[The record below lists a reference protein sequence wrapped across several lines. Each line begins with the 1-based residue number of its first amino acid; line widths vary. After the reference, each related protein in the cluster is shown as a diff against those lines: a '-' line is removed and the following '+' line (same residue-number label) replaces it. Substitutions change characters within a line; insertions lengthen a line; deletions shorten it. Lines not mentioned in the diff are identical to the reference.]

1 MNLYTV
7 LLTVTQIANML
18 MVNEETVRKWIKNGE
33 LNTITLLS
41 KKDGYFVTEDSF
53 IIFLEKHLK
62 YNKIYHK
69 LSFDGEDIY
78 RVRDLIRDK
87 LYGAIPAKEYTRIV
101 IMLYGANHHD
111 LLFKHVSTKEI
122 INILLTKSNNV
133 TVTQGVIDILTN
145 LS

>member
-7 LLTVTQIANML
+7 LLTVTKISNML
-18 MVNEETVRKWIKNGE
+18 VVDEETVRKWIKKGE
-33 LNTITLLS
+33 LDAITLLS

-53 IIFLEKHLK
+53 IVFLEKHLK

-69 LSFDGEDIY
+69 LNFDGEDIY

-87 LYGAIPAKEYTRIV
+87 LYGAVPAKEYVRIM

-111 LLFKHVSTKEI
+111 LLFKHVFTKEI

-133 TVTQGVIDILTN
+133 TITQGIIDILTN